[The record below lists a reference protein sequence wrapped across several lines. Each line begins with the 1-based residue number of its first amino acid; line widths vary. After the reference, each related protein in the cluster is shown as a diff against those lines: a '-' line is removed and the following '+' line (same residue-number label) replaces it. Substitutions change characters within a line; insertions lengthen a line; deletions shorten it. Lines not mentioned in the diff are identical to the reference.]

1 METQSFMRN
10 FFNNFL
16 PRSPLQAVSS
26 PSEAAASGQQQGASN
41 LISKGLPWVRG
52 PARAL
57 EPFSG
62 FLDPLCC
69 IRERRRAPETVIIN
83 QFSVRGGI
91 RVFFSPHSCH
101 GGWPGISGPETEL
114 VGKLGFCLAF
124 FFGGGG
130 SPILSLLVDVV
141 ARSLLHKNLF
151 QQTLCPPLPKRNL
164 PWPGGKSRWTLF
176 SALGPLRLSPHTAL
190 AQTITPFKKNSSVA
204 MRQTF

>member
-16 PRSPLQAVSS
+16 PRSLLQAVSS
-26 PSEAAASGQQQGASN
+26 PSEAAASGQQQGALN

-62 FLDPLCC
+62 FLDPLSC
-69 IRERRRAPETVIIN
+69 IRERRRAPETLIVN
-83 QFSVRGGI
+83 QFSVWGGV

-101 GGWPGISGPETEL
+101 GGGPWISGPETEL

-124 FFGGGG
+124 CFLGEPDAQPAG
-130 SPILSLLVDVV
+130 
-141 ARSLLHKNLF
+141 AHSLLHKNLF

-176 SALGPLRLSPHTAL
+176 SALGPLRLSPHSAL
-190 AQTITPFKKNSSVA
+190 AQTITPFKKTP
-204 MRQTF
+204 QWQ

>member
-1 METQSFMRN
+1 MRN

-124 FFGGGG
+124 FLGGGEPDTQPTCG
-130 SPILSLLVDVV
+130 RSSPLAPSQKPFPANPLSTPPQKESPL
-141 ARSLLHKNLF
+141 AWWKKSLDIIFGLGTASAVPSH
-151 QQTLCPPLPKRNL
+151 CPRPNNN
-164 PWPGGKSRWTLF
+164 
-176 SALGPLRLSPHTAL
+176 
-190 AQTITPFKKNSSVA
+190 PF
-204 MRQTF
+204 